1 VNNTEKKIG
10 NGNYT
15 FSTIA
20 VRNDYVRI
28 VVVVNDV
35 QKKGGAA

>member
-1 VNNTEKKIG
+1 MEITR
-10 NGNYT
+10 
-15 FSTIA
+15 FQP
-20 VRNDYVRI
+20 VRKDYVRI